1 MSSKIIQSLSIFAVP
16 LLVSC
21 AWAQDVR
28 SSLESESGSLRVET
42 VADGL
47 SSPWGAVF
55 LPDGSMLVT
64 ERSGTLRRVSAE
76 GEISSPIQGTP
87 EVVARGQ
94 GGLLDVALD
103 PQFDQNR
110 LVYLTFSEAHGE
122 GAGTSAGRGRLNED
136 ATAIENFEVIFR
148 QEPAVSGGNH
158 FGSRLAFSPDGHLFV
173 TMGDRFDHM
182 QEAQN
187 ISNHLGK
194 LVRISPDGSIPQ
206 DNPFVGRDGADE
218 IWSYG
223 HRNVQGA
230 AIHPDT
236 GELWIA
242 ELGPRGGDEVN
253 IPKSSENYG
262 WPLVSPGRHYSGEPI
277 PDPSTRPELA
287 GAIYSWNP
295 VISPSGIAFVTSDA
309 FPDWRGDLL
318 LAGLSSQAIVRL
330 DLEGQRAVGEERI
343 DMGARIRDVLFGPDG
358 QLYALTDGEGGAV
371 IRISRQEG

>member
-1 MSSKIIQSLSIFAVP
+1 MSCKTIPLLIALTVP
-16 LLVSC
+16 LLASC
-21 AWAQDVR
+21 AWAQGVR
-28 SSLESESGSLRVET
+28 SSLDSESGPLRVET
-42 VADGL
+42 IADGL
-47 SSPWGAVF
+47 SGPWGAAF
-55 LPDGSMLVT
+55 MPDGSMLVT
-64 ERSGTLRRVSAE
+64 ERSGTLRRVSLE
-76 GEISSPIQGTP
+76 GEVSDPIRGTP
-87 EVVARGQ
+87 EVVAQGQ
-94 GGLLDVALD
+94 GGLLDVVLD
-103 PQFDQNR
+103 PQFEQNR
-110 LVYLTFSEAHGE
+110 LVYLSFSEGRGD

-136 ATAIENFEVIFR
+136 ATALEDFEVIFR

-173 TMGDRFDHM
+173 TMGDRFNHM

-187 ISNHLGK
+187 VTNHLGK
-194 LVRISPDGSIPQ
+194 VVRINPDGSIPQ
-206 DNPFVGRDGADE
+206 DNPFVGREGADE

-230 AIHPDT
+230 AIHPET
-236 GELWIA
+236 GELWIS

-253 IPKSSENYG
+253 ISRAGQNYG
-262 WPLVSPGRHYSGEPI
+262 WPLVSHGRHYSGEAI
-277 PDPSTRPELA
+277 PDPSTQPDFVDA
-287 GAIYSWNP
+287 VYSWNP

-330 DLEGQRAVGEERI
+330 DLDGERAVGEERI